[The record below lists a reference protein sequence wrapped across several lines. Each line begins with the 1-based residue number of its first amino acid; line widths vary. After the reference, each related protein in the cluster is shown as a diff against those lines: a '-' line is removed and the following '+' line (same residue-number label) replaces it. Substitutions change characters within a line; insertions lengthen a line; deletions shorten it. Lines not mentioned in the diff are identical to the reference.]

1 MVCGI
6 LTATTTNN
14 ILRLGNLLTIVPEI
28 RTVLGR
34 LKRELLDPVLVAGNT
49 KKTSE
54 TQTSSPEPQRHPNS
68 NFPIPGFLP
77 NSTPDVLRI
86 QPRYLNNQWT
96 LNR

>member
-54 TQTSSPEPQRHPNS
+54 TQTSSPEPQRHRNPS
-68 NFPIPGFLP
+68 VLQPIPGFLP

-86 QPRYLNNQWT
+86 QPRYFSND
-96 LNR
+96 